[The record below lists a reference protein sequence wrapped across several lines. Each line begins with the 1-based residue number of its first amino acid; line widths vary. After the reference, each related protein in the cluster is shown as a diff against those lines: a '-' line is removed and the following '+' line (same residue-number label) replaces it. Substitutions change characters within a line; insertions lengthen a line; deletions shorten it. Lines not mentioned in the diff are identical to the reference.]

1 MTGADERGT
10 KMRATIA
17 TTYALALLLAVGCS
31 RPGAPPPAA
40 AESPAIEVI
49 ARGLELSAPD
59 RVASGWNT
67 FRFRN
72 ESAMTH
78 FAVIEKLPEGIGVAE
93 QQEQVAPIFQQGLE
107 LLNRDDTD
115 GAMAKFGE
123 LPGWFRQVVF
133 LGGPGLTGPGVT
145 SEATVRL
152 EPGEYLLECYVKT
165 DGIFHSYNPTPGV
178 YGMVHGF
185 TVTEE
190 LSDEAEPTPTATIT
204 LASQGGID
212 APEEVPAGLQTF
224 AVGFE
229 DQKLYENFVG
239 HDLHLVRLTDDADL
253 EKLAAWM
260 DWRAPHGLETP
271 APALFLGGLNEM
283 PAGSTGYLRVNLEP
297 GRYAWVGEVADPAAK
312 GFLKLFTVSA
322 P

>member
-1 MTGADERGT
+1 M
-10 KMRATIA
+10 
-17 TTYALALLLAVGCS
+17 LAAGCS
-31 RPGAPPPAA
+31 RTEAPPPVV
-40 AESPAIEVI
+40 AEPAGPPAVEVTV
-49 ARGLELSAPD
+49 RGLEFSAPD
-59 RVASGWNT
+59 RISSGWHT
-67 FRFRN
+67 FRLHN

-93 QQEQVAPIFQQGLE
+93 QQEQAAPVFQQGMD
-107 LLNRDDTD
+107 LLSQGDTD

-123 LPGWFRQVVF
+123 LPEWFQQIVF
-133 LGGPGLTGPGVT
+133 LGGPGLTGPGQT

-152 EPGEYLLECYVKT
+152 DPGEYLLECYVKT

-190 LSDEAEPTPTATIT
+190 VSEEAEPTPTATIT
-204 LASQGGID
+204 LATEGGID

-224 AVGFE
+224 AVRFE
-229 DQKLYENFVG
+229 DQKVHENFVG
-239 HDLHLVRLTDDADL
+239 HDLHLVRLTDDSDL
-253 EKLAAWM
+253 EKIGAWM

-283 PAGSTGYLRVNLEP
+283 PAGSTGYFRVTLEP
-297 GRYAWVGEVADPAAK
+297 GRYAWVAEVADPAAK
-312 GFLKLFTVSA
+312 GFLKTFIV
-322 P
+322 PGP